1 LERGRLRWA
10 PSALRLTLAFV
21 PKRGAS
27 RMSEEIGVIGL
38 VDDLPVRACV
48 PDYHGAALPR
58 WIATIVD

>member
-1 LERGRLRWA
+1 
-10 PSALRLTLAFV
+10 
-21 PKRGAS
+21 
-27 RMSEEIGVIGL
+27 MSEEIGVIGL